1 MAAPSRIATLEELSK
16 NSEFVLACKT
26 VQDLRSKSTTVR
38 QRIKDLVGTFD
49 LATADLTDCVTANE
63 TPFEAKLRAKMKDAP
78 DFKFAAGAKAIA
90 DAHDAGVGLKTFFQ
104 LFETTKDLSLD
115 VMSNDLETYPNTPV
129 GTYNLVYVLLS
140 YLKYR
145 VYGQR
150 NAVAQMHIQRVNTFL
165 FCYFLSLVFTFTR
178 GGAEVPLPA
187 TDVALEEASPLK
199 DLLDAA
205 KTYTDHKS
213 NVVLNRVLDMDP
225 AGAAE
230 KSSKLSRAVQSA
242 QTSLNRAMVG
252 IKDARAQK
260 GDEVTQTIGFLALTA
275 VCVSVFYGWMKYR
288 PALWA
293 RMRVPMAT
301 TALVTS
307 IVVLTVTGLSIARPV
322 EKFETHMEE
331 FCASV
336 GNCEGP
342 LTAWALE
349 ASKQA
354 NVTAL
359 DATASLSKN
368 LMDARQEALAEDL
381 AAVSQRM
388 HATDLEY
395 RDAVF
400 TFNRVRQAKRFVV
413 MTLAIAL
420 LLMVLLMMGMPARV
434 VVGMH
439 VAAAVAILVVAV
451 LVYRGNAQRFR
462 ANWNQI
468 YFPGPDSA

>member
-1 MAAPSRIATLEELSK
+1 
-16 NSEFVLACKT
+16 
-26 VQDLRSKSTTVR
+26 
-38 QRIKDLVGTFD
+38 
-49 LATADLTDCVTANE
+49 
-63 TPFEAKLRAKMKDAP
+63 
-78 DFKFAAGAKAIA
+78 
-90 DAHDAGVGLKTFFQ
+90 
-104 LFETTKDLSLD
+104 
-115 VMSNDLETYPNTPV
+115 
-129 GTYNLVYVLLS
+129 
-140 YLKYR
+140 
-145 VYGQR
+145 
-150 NAVAQMHIQRVNTFL
+150 MHIQRVNTFL
-165 FCYFLSLVFTFTR
+165 FCYVLSLVFTFTR

-187 TDVALEEASPLK
+187 DVALEEASPLK

-230 KSSKLSRAVQSA
+230 TSSKLSRAVQSA

-331 FCASV
+331 FCAGV
-336 GNCEGP
+336 NDCEGP

-381 AAVSQRM
+381 AAISQRM